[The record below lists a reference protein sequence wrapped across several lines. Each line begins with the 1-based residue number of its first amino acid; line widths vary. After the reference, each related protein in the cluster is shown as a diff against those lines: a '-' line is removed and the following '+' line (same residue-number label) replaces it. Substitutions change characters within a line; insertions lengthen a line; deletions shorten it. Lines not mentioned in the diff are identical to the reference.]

1 LETRTRSVVIT
12 SSRQARVISRVAISF
27 VQKKRKRKR
36 MLTAPTRASDVTR
49 KEGRGRNKKPNM

>member
-36 MLTAPTRASDVTR
+36 MLTGPTRASDVTR
-49 KEGRGRNKKPNM
+49 KEGRGRNKRPNM